1 MTILRAVPGRSQ
13 PARPPSVVALVLVDW
28 AAMMSLHRLLLLM
41 PAICAVTAS
50 AFGWDAPGHMI
61 VTDLAIDALPGDFP
75 AWVKREERR
84 ARLRYLSVEP
94 DRWRGQDAPVLNHI
108 NGPDHYFDVED
119 LADFGLTLRNLPRF
133 RNQFIEHLEARRVR
147 NPERFATTQPEKD
160 RDYTRSVPGLL
171 PWAVEELRWKVAS
184 SWTTLRTL
192 EKNSDVATPVELD
205 AARDNIIQHMGLLSH
220 FIGDAAQPLHMTRHH
235 HGWVGENP
243 KRYTTDRKFHQYIDG
258 TIIAHHRLTYE
269 SLRAR
274 RLPPNVF
281 DPQDD
286 WAQIAEMLD
295 RSFQK
300 VERLYALEKSGDL
313 RGPAGKAFVSECL
326 LEAGANLAGIWI
338 AAYEASRI
346 DDFLDRRLGERRP
359 TDTASSTQ
367 PTTQAGVSEPID

>member
-1 MTILRAVPGRSQ
+1 MLL
-13 PARPPSVVALVLVDW
+13 VALAGCW
-28 AAMMSLHRLLLLM
+28 
-41 PAICAVTAS
+41 ITQS
-50 AFGWDAPGHMI
+50 ALGWDAPGHMI
-61 VTDLAIDALPGDFP
+61 VTDLAIDALPGNFP

-119 LADFGLTLRNLPRF
+119 LAEFGLSLHHLPRF
-133 RNQFIEHLEARRVR
+133 RNQFIEHLEAQRVR
-147 NPERFATTQPEKD
+147 NPDRFAATQPEKD

-171 PWAVEELRWKVAS
+171 PWAVEELRWKIAS

-192 EKNSDVATPVELD
+192 EKNADVATSAELD

-243 KRYTTDRKFHQYIDG
+243 RGYTTDRKFHQYIDG
-258 TIIAHHRLTYE
+258 TIIAHHQLTYE

-274 RLPPNVF
+274 RLPPASF

-286 WAQIAEMLD
+286 WSQIAEMLD
-295 RSFQK
+295 RSFRK
-300 VERLYALEKSGDL
+300 VEPLYALEKSGDL
-313 RGPAGKAFVSECL
+313 RGPAGKAFISECL

-346 DDFLDRRLGERRP
+346 DDFLDRRLAERRP
-359 TDTASSTQ
+359 AGAASSSQ
-367 PTTQAGVSEPID
+367 PTTQAGVDELSN